1 MRGLILALLPSA
13 AAAFTH
19 ADRHAHHLAA
29 AGLDRHGRTAGAD
42 SPKCVEGQHTAG
54 CQGYPKDSPGIFF
67 SGTFTDNAVLQREAK
82 SAVYGVV
89 VGATASTKVSVSMS
103 GSADDGSVLAAA
115 PIPATVDMSTS
126 AAFGY
131 ARWKATLPEQKAGG
145 NYSITAACAGK
156 CGNQSSV
163 TISDVGS
170 PPHPIRPA
178 HRSPPV
184 PPTAAALKP
193 RSAQVTFGDVWFC
206 SGQSNM
212 WLVMH
217 FDTSRNVT
225 YDKIMQGKYSN
236 IRKHL
241 TCCPL

>member
-1 MRGLILALLPSA
+1 MRGLLLALLPSAA

-115 PIPATVDMSTS
+115 PIAATVDMSTS

-163 TISDVGS
+163 TISDVS
-170 PPHPIRPA
+170 PPPHPIHPA
-178 HRSPPV
+178 QLSPP
-184 PPTAAALKP
+184 KP

-236 IRKHL
+236 IRERFSPL
-241 TCCPL
+241 TFC

>member
-13 AAAFTH
+13 AAAAFTH
-19 ADRHAHHLAA
+19 ADRHAHHLTA

-115 PIPATVDMSTS
+115 PIAATVDMSTS

-170 PPHPIRPA
+170 PPRPIDSLP
-178 HRSPPV
+178 
-184 PPTAAALKP
+184 P
-193 RSAQVTFGDVWFC
+193 RSKASLRTGHFWRRVVLFWPEQHVAGDALRHQPERYLRQNHAGQVQQH
-206 SGQSNM
+206 S
-212 WLVMH
+212 
-217 FDTSRNVT
+217 
-225 YDKIMQGKYSN
+225 
-236 IRKHL
+236 
-241 TCCPL
+241 